1 MYHVTNHVWPPNF
14 TDKGWRCQEEVR
26 EKKLVLLSS
35 SYLPL
40 FVCLGWCPFGNAEC
54 LIRPRKDFAR
64 IMNVEA
70 LVVLC
75 GQF

>member
-1 MYHVTNHVWPPNF
+1 MPRRSKAGN
-14 TDKGWRCQEEVR
+14 
-26 EKKLVLLSS
+26 
-35 SYLPL
+35 LPCRL
-40 FVCLGWCPFGNAEC
+40 DLVCLGLVEDGVLFGNAEC